1 MERRRFN
8 GNSGRAVIRVKHGAV
23 MDNNGVD
30 LTSQYALLSIEV
42 RSPRRTLQVSGLGE
56 WFSRADSQYGQI
68 GASVPL
74 S

>member
-1 MERRRFN
+1 MERRRFY
-8 GNSGRAVIRVKHGAV
+8 GNSGRAVIRVKRGDV
-23 MDNNGVD
+23 MHYNGVD
-30 LTSQYALLSIEV
+30 LTAQYALLSIEV
-42 RSPRRTLQVSGLGE
+42 PSPRRTLQASGLGE